1 MERGI
6 SSSRNMICIHSMRI
20 KAGGVAQH
28 SATRRENIN
37 WDGGCVVR
45 VNHELAGCGMPFDA
59 DGNTQ
64 IPLTHTP
71 VTFLSSIVE
80 VFISRE

>member
-1 MERGI
+1 
-6 SSSRNMICIHSMRI
+6 MIRIHSMRI

-28 SATRRENIN
+28 GAVRRENSN
-37 WDGGCVVR
+37 GDGGCVVQ
-45 VNHELAGCGMPFDA
+45 VNHKVAGCGLPCYA

-71 VTFLSSIVE
+71 VIFLSSIVE
-80 VFISRE
+80 ISISRE